1 MFSQMSE
8 TVRIPFSPPKEINPA
23 VIEIAGFILIYLGFS
38 MVCGY
43 TGKCKNVS
51 KRTNIFQSEQNF
63 TNKNAN

>member
-1 MFSQMSE
+1 MLSQMSE
-8 TVRIPFSPPKEINPA
+8 TVRIPFSPPKKRNPV
-23 VIEIAGFILIYLGFS
+23 VIEITGFFLVYLGFS

-51 KRTNIFQSEQNF
+51 KRTNIFQSGQNF